1 MVISIYHCEERSDVA
16 ISSLKVGL
24 MNQIPAAFSMRLLRP
39 YGARNDKV
47 KTDKVKTFIVF
58 VLVQRV

>member
-1 MVISIYHCEERSDVA
+1 MA